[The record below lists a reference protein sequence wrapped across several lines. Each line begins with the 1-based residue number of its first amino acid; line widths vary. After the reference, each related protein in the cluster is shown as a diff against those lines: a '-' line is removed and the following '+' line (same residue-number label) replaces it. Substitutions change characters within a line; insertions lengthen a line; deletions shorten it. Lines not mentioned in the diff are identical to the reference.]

1 MENLF
6 VLILLASIIMLLI
19 GLFSPKTSLFWDKKN
34 EPTRKRSSII
44 YGVSLV
50 ASFILIG
57 VFADESETTS
67 NSLSSSA
74 DEMTEK
80 VEKPALTQQQIDSIA
95 KVEKLAKYEER
106 KSQTVQAR
114 NLYNTYQANEV
125 SADKN
130 FKDKKFYVEGVVG
143 DIGKDILDYI
153 YVTLKTGD
161 YIGSIQCYIEDE
173 DVAANLQK
181 GQTITV
187 YGTCEGLMMNVLMK
201 DCEVVENLNQLK

>member
-1 MENLF
+1 M
-6 VLILLASIIMLLI
+6 
-19 GLFSPKTSLFWDKKN
+19 
-34 EPTRKRSSII
+34 
-44 YGVSLV
+44 V

-106 KSQTVQAR
+106 KSQTIQAR